1 MIRQEDI
8 TINGLCH
15 ITGGGLIENPPR
27 ILPDG
32 LTINWDEGTL
42 NEMMPDYF
50 TYLQE
55 IGNISQ
61 TEMRRTFNCG
71 IGMLVIVEP
80 KYSMSILKLIDNSRI
95 VGTVEQKLDN

>member
-1 MIRQEDI
+1 MRQEGI

-32 LTINWDEGTL
+32 LTINWDEGAL

-50 TYLQE
+50 SYLQE

-71 IGMLVIVEP
+71 IGMLVVVEP
-80 KYSMSILKLIDNSRI
+80 KYSMSVLELITNSRV
-95 VGTVEQKLDN
+95 VGTIEPVE